1 MMDAVTTFLKG
12 MIGSSP
18 IEITAAML
26 GFANV
31 YLLVKRSIW
40 NYPFGIAMVT
50 LYAWIF
56 FDAKLYSDMLLQ
68 PFFLVVQALGWWW
81 WLTKRDAS
89 GLVIVERMGLR
100 EIGIYAACA
109 VIGVASV
116 GTLMATYTDAAVPYW
131 DATTT
136 VLSVIAQILLARR
149 KLENWVVWILV
160 DVLAIGIYLYKGLQP
175 TAVLYAVFLVLAIVG
190 FFTWKRAEKA
200 PVIDEAFA

>member
-81 WLTKRDAS
+81 WLTKRDAN
-89 GLVIVERMGLR
+89 GLVIVERMGAR
-100 EIGIYAACA
+100 EIVIYAVCA

-116 GTLMATYTDAAVPYW
+116 GTLMATYTDASVPYW

-149 KLENWVVWILV
+149 KLENWVVWIVV

-190 FFTWKRAEKA
+190 FMSWRRAAQE
-200 PVIDEAFA
+200 PVTT

>member
-1 MMDAVTTFLKG
+1 MDAVTTFLKG
-12 MIGSSP
+12 MVGSSP

-100 EIGIYAACA
+100 EVGIYAACA
-109 VIGVASV
+109 VIGVACV
-116 GTLMATYTDAAVPYW
+116 GTLMASYTDAAVPYW

-149 KLENWVVWILV
+149 KLENWVVWIVV

-190 FFTWKRAEKA
+190 FFTWRRAEQQ
-200 PVIDEAFA
+200 PVTA